1 MAQGGAP
8 AAEPVTEAG
17 VPNDPIVALV
27 EAARRLQDVCVAV
40 GLTVSAAESCTGGLL
55 THVLTEVPGSS
66 GYLLGGVV
74 SYSDQAKRELL
85 GVPAEHLAAHGAVSA
100 QVARAMAQGAQERFG
115 SDLAAAITGVAG
127 PDGGTDA
134 KPVGLTYVA
143 VAGPG
148 GVDVRRFAW
157 NGDRGSNK
165 RDSAGAAI
173 DLLIGHAEA
182 LAIAARES
190 SDGAAEADER
200 RSPVDEAV
208 GE

>member
-8 AAEPVTEAG
+8 AAEPATEAG
-17 VPNDPIVALV
+17 MPNDAIEALV
-27 EAARRLQDVCVAV
+27 DAARRLQDICIAAE
-40 GLTVSAAESCTGGLL
+40 LTVSAAESCTGGLL

-74 SYSDQAKRELL
+74 SYSDRAKRELL

-100 QVARAMAQGAQERFG
+100 QVARAMAQGARDRFV

-127 PDGGTDA
+127 PDGGSDA

-143 VAGPG
+143 VAGPS

-157 NGDRGSNK
+157 SGDRGANK

-173 DLLIGHAEA
+173 DLLLAHAAA
-182 LAIAARES
+182 LATAARES
-190 SDGAAEADER
+190 SAEADER
-200 RSPVDEAV
+200 RSPADEAV